1 MKKKKK
7 KKKNGGRREF
17 QLFLNFLMIITFFYK
32 RGKAAGIVNL
42 AFKIKNKWNE
52 IIKKFLKEQIRVV
65 PETGCGCFFFL
76 L

>member
-1 MKKKKK
+1 
-7 KKKNGGRREF
+7 
-17 QLFLNFLMIITFFYK
+17 MIITFFYK